1 MESPEGKWGQH
12 FHPPQHGC
20 WATTRCT
27 WPPTVTS
34 PSPSRWPPLCVPRT
48 LRASKERLSAAT
60 PSHPSLPPSH
70 HCSRFLLSESRR
82 QTHDSEE
89 VIAPMNL
96 TLPCVVGT
104 HVPRLLPPQR
114 LLPWICPCHHPLP
127 PGCPPDERTQA
138 SSKRTAM
145 CVSFGTLTRLVFST
159 FRTHAKD
166 TSVLGSC
173 GLFTKS
179 PYFPCPVAWLVP
191 GLPA

>member
-1 MESPEGKWGQH
+1 MESPDGKWGQH
-12 FHPPQHGC
+12 FHPLRHGC

-34 PSPSRWPPLCVPRT
+34 PSPPLWPPLCVPRT
-48 LRASKERLSAAT
+48 LRASRRGALC
-60 PSHPSLPPSH
+60 SHPFSPQPPSLPS
-70 HCSRFLLSESRR
+70 LLPFSSESRG

-89 VIAPMNL
+89 VIAPVNL

-127 PGCPPDERTQA
+127 PGSPPDERTQA
-138 SSKRTAM
+138 SSKRTVM
-145 CVSFGTLTRLVFST
+145 CVSFGTLTRLACST

-166 TSVLGSC
+166 TSVLGPC

-179 PYFPCPVAWLVP
+179 PYSPCPVAGLVP

>member
-1 MESPEGKWGQH
+1 MESGDSTSIHCGTGAGPPHAVRGHPRSPARVLPSGHRSASLGLSGRQEEG
-12 FHPPQHGC
+12 
-20 WATTRCT
+20 
-27 WPPTVTS
+27 
-34 PSPSRWPPLCVPRT
+34 
-48 LRASKERLSAAT
+48 LSAAT

-70 HCSRFLLSESRR
+70 HCSRFLLSESPG

-89 VIAPMNL
+89 VIAPVNL

-138 SSKRTAM
+138 SSKRTVM
-145 CVSFGTLTRLVFST
+145 CVSFGTLTRLACST

-166 TSVLGSC
+166 TSVLGPC

-179 PYFPCPVAWLVP
+179 PYSPCPVAGLVP